1 MTRRSGHELEQATCS
16 LESHGSAAQFKDASV
31 VLVVDCVGS
40 VIPKHVEAGNRAV
53 GDGML
58 KEACDK

>member
-1 MTRRSGHELEQATCS
+1 M
-16 LESHGSAAQFKDASV
+16 LESHGSPAQFNNASV

-53 GDGML
+53 GDWML
-58 KEACDK
+58 KKAYDK